1 MKKGMGREKEKMT
14 AQTAIYAYTV
24 NDDDQIFQILIVCC
38 SRKYWTI
45 HKLG

>member
-1 MKKGMGREKEKMT
+1 MKKGMGREKERMRAKT
-14 AQTAIYAYTV
+14 AKYAYIV
-24 NDDDQIFQILIVCC
+24 NDDQIFQILIVCC